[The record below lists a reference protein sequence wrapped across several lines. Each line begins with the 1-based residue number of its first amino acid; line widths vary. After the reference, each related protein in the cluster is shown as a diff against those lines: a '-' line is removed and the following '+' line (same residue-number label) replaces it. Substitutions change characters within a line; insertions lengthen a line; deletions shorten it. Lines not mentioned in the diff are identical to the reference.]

1 MADQKNEKLSSG
13 SMKNDVALIKAA
25 FNDNAEIQGLRKDY
39 GSSGF
44 FAVVIVAIVLA
55 MPLLLGL
62 YALGRKAKEEKSEE
76 AVNGMVG
83 TIMLLVGTLVVLL
96 AYIGIATV
104 R

>member
-1 MADQKNEKLSSG
+1 M
-13 SMKNDVALIKAA
+13 
-25 FNDNAEIQGLRKDY
+25 
-39 GSSGF
+39 
-44 FAVVIVAIVLA
+44 VIVAIVLA

-96 AYIGIATV
+96 AYISIATV